1 MSPIERVFI
10 VGGTGNIGTKV
21 VNDLLD
27 NQIAITLFARDIKK
41 VTTLFPNGG
50 DLLNVLQGDLQDISA
65 IKEGIKGHTRLLL
78 LVNDFTSFVTS
89 KRTIATYAYDA
100 GVKQVVDISSSNVN
114 LGWRTS
120 AIGDIHYSGEKAIFD
135 IPNRGYF
142 VALRPGRFMS
152 NMLRDRPIA
161 NNGIYTTAPID
172 FRQGYISTNDI
183 GAVAAVILREDVE
196 KHADATYNLIGDI
209 VTPHQHAEIIAR
221 LIGKEVPYHQI
232 SATEMY
238 NNLMSTG
245 WFTHPIA
252 LDLADHDGIE
262 YSSKITPSIELLLG
276 RKPETVEEYLTL
288 NKDKIL

>member
-78 LVNDFTSFVTS
+78 LVNDFASFVTT
-89 KRTIATYAYDA
+89 KKTIATYAYDA
-100 GVKQVVDISSSNVN
+100 GVKQVVDISSSSVN

-120 AIGDIHYSGEKAIFD
+120 AIGAIHYSGEKAIFD

-142 VALRPGRFMS
+142 VALRPARFMS

-161 NNGIYTTAPID
+161 NNGIYATAPID

-183 GAVAAVILREDVE
+183 GAVAAVVLREDVE
-196 KHADATYNLIGDI
+196 KHADATYNLTGDI
-209 VTPHQHAEIIAR
+209 VTPHQQVEIIAR

-245 WFTHPIA
+245 WLTHPFA

-262 YSSKITPSIELLLG
+262 NNLKITPSIELLLG
-276 RKPETVEEYLTL
+276 RKPETVEKYLTL